1 MSGVAMPRQ
10 AEPIYAADTPPE
22 NDPTLDDLDEIASE
36 ALAALPAHFRKHIE
50 GVVIRVAEW
59 PEDEVLEEMG
69 FESPYDLLGLYQG
82 IALTERSSGEVAP
95 PVDMI
100 FLYRQPLLSYWEDT
114 GHDLRAIVRN
124 TLIHEIGHHFGLSDD
139 EMEALEAAAEAAGAE
154 DETAD
159 AKDQHKKRQDA

>member
-22 NDPTLDDLDEIASE
+22 NDPTLDDLHEIASE
-36 ALAALPAHFRKHIE
+36 ALAALPPPFRKHID

-59 PEDEVLEEMG
+59 PEDEVLEDMG
-69 FESPYDLLGLYQG
+69 FESPYDLLGLYHG
-82 IALTERSSGEVAP
+82 IALTERSSGDIAP

-139 EMEALEAAAEAAGAE
+139 EMEALEAAAEAA
-154 DETAD
+154 D
-159 AKDQHKKRQDA
+159 AKDEDKKRQDA